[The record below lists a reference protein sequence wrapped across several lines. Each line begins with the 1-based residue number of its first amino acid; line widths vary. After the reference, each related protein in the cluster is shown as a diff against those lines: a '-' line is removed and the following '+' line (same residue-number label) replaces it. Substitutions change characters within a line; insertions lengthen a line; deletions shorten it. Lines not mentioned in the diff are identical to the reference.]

1 MRILKTVLLW
11 LLQQLLRAAIRLA
24 LRQFWE
30 WLRA

>member
-11 LLQQLLRAAIRLA
+11 LLQQLLHAAILLA
-24 LRQFWE
+24 LRELWE